1 MFEEPF
7 RWMEAISTRHSYVR
21 EKLGKGQ
28 PVIGVPYNE
37 GAVILGFSPQPGKI
51 FEIYDRIA
59 LGGLGHPADVERL
72 RMTLLD
78 MAHVEGFNRSAQDVT
93 IARLLQFGLAPALK
107 QNFEEIQRAPYLIQM
122 LLTEINREGG
132 AEFFRVNY
140 DGYWETFKKG
150 TVIAGD
156 SKVCERIQKEIDNTD
171 FASLSLDKALQSA
184 LRLWEEGRKKVES
197 EKDAESSSDDDDQDE
212 EESEKL
218 PATLKEAFD
227 RWNLEAAVLSRNTQR
242 KCLYRSLTEQEISTL
257 ESAVTQ

>member
-28 PVIGVPYNE
+28 PVIGVPHNE

-78 MAHVEGFNRSAQDVT
+78 MAHSEGFNRSAQDVT
-93 IARLLQFGLAPALK
+93 IGRLLQFGLAPALK
-107 QNFEEIQRAPYLIQM
+107 QNFEEVQRAPYLIQM
-122 LLTEINREGG
+122 LLAEINQEGD
-132 AEFFRVNY
+132 AEFFRINY
-140 DGYWETFKKG
+140 DGYWEKFKKG

-156 SKVCERIQKEIDNTD
+156 SKVSGHIQKEIENTD
-171 FASLSLDKALQSA
+171 FASFNLDKALQLA
-184 LRLWEEGRKKVES
+184 LRLWEEGRKKN
-197 EKDAESSSDDDDQDE
+197 KAEDNADSSDKDNDQNE
-212 EESEKL
+212 EEMENL
-218 PATLKEAFD
+218 PVTLVAAFD
-227 RWNLEAAVLSRNTQR
+227 SWNLEVAVLNRNTGR
-242 KCLYRSLTEQEISTL
+242 KCLYRTLSETEISVL
-257 ESAVTQ
+257 KSKVT

>member
-1 MFEEPF
+1 VFEEHF

-132 AEFFRVNY
+132 AEFFRINY

-184 LRLWEEGRKKVES
+184 LRLWEEGRKK
-197 EKDAESSSDDDDQDE
+197 DAESSSDDDDQDE

-242 KCLYRSLTEQEISTL
+242 KCLYRLLTEQEISTL